1 MECGSRK
8 ARVTAMFL
16 SELILDVN
24 SEAQDMEFSEAKL
37 RCQKLEREVW
47 VRDKNLRV
55 VSVDQE
61 GIMGRERREEKRA
74 QVDPGIPG

>member
-1 MECGSRK
+1 
-8 ARVTAMFL
+8 
-16 SELILDVN
+16 
-24 SEAQDMEFSEAKL
+24 MEFSEAKL